1 MMKTSALAGDRSATG
16 ANDVASHLA
25 GAASRRTGPQPGQNE
40 ANFRRRDRSPN
51 DPPVVANRRFH
62 GIKLKS

>member
-1 MMKTSALAGDRSATG
+1 MMKTMALASTD
-16 ANDVASHLA
+16 LA
-25 GAASRRTGPQPGQNE
+25 QAPMLLPAISPAPQAAAQGRKPSQNG
-40 ANFRRRDRSPN
+40 ANFRRCDRSPN